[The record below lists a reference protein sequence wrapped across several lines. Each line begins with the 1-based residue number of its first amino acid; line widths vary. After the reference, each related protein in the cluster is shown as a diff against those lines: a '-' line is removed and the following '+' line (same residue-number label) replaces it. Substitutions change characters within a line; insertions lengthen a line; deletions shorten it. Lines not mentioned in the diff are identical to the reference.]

1 MVQVEVPHL
10 SGFVNLFFLKH
21 TEELRV
27 ISLRKRGAYKMYEKM
42 GQTSRGFCKSSGMI
56 LRDDAY

>member
-21 TEELRV
+21 AEELCV
-27 ISLRKRGAYKMYEKM
+27 ISLRKRGAYKTYEKM
-42 GQTSRGFCKSSGMI
+42 GQTSRRFCKSSGMI